1 MTRLQKGH
9 LYKAYGAW
17 HVRYR
22 ENVWQEDGTTK
33 RIQVSK
39 RIASLAECPRKGD
52 ARLLAEEILHKVN
65 TDRTSPSS
73 TMPLVRFVENI
84 YLPHAKTQRRA
95 STFNGY
101 GHVWEKHL
109 KPRIADVR
117 VRDFRTWD
125 GERLLQ
131 EIATESSLSR
141 ATLKQ
146 IKSLLSAIF
155 KHAKRCGAINGVNP
169 MQDVS
174 IPGNA
179 KGPGETFAYS
189 LEEIQRMLTLL
200 PEPIATVIATAAF
213 TGLRKGELR
222 GLTWENYTGKEIRV
236 TQSLWETHV
245 SGPKTRSSKAP
256 VPVIGQLA
264 AMLERHRLACG
275 NPASGWIFA
284 ATNGSPLHLDNLV
297 RRVILP
303 VLGKAGVK
311 WRGWHAFRRG
321 LASNLYR
328 LGISDKTIQA
338 ILRHAN
344 LAITMNHYV
353 MSAPADTVEAMGK
366 LETVCNERAMGTLA
380 GSSVRIVN

>member
-22 ENVWQEDGTTK
+22 DNVWQQDGTTK
-33 RIQVSK
+33 RIQISK
-39 RIASLAECPRKGD
+39 RIASLAECPRKAE
-52 ARLLAEEILHKVN
+52 ARLLAEEIMDKVN
-65 TDRTSPSS
+65 IDRASPCG
-73 TMPLVRFVENI
+73 TMPLARFVEDI
-84 YLPHAKTQRRA
+84 YLPHAESQRRA
-95 STFNGY
+95 STFHGY
-101 GHVWEKHL
+101 GHLWEKHL
-109 KPRIADVR
+109 RPRVAEVW

-131 EIATESSLSR
+131 RIASESNLSR
-141 ATLKQ
+141 ATLMQ

-189 LEEIQRMLTLL
+189 LEEVQRMLSLL

-222 GLTWENYTGKEIRV
+222 ALAWENYSGKEIRV

-245 SGPKTRSSKAP
+245 SEPKTRSSKAP
-256 VPVIGQLA
+256 IPVIAPLA
-264 AMLERHRLACG
+264 AMLERHRQAAG
-275 NPASGWIFA
+275 NPATGWVFA
-284 ATNGSPLHLDNLV
+284 APGGGPIHLDNLV
-297 RRVILP
+297 RRIIVP

-321 LASNLYR
+321 LATNLYGM
-328 LGISDKTIQA
+328 GIPDKTIQ
-338 ILRHAN
+338 
-344 LAITMNHYV
+344 
-353 MSAPADTVEAMGK
+353 MSE
-366 LETVCNERAMGTLA
+366 
-380 GSSVRIVN
+380 